1 MVVTLIVTASG
12 SGGNTSIRFC
22 GSAAD
27 IPVWLGFASSN
38 SWTRVNIGA
47 NDTFT
52 FDFPTS
58 GTVTWVKQQGPDDF
72 RITITAGTIDEIA
85 LIAGGQCA
93 SPSNRTA
100 TGTVAG
106 LTGADQAH
114 VVFGPRASTAAPT
127 FAAPNFSFTSLPDG
141 AHDLLASRSAFEVAN
156 NAFLANRVLVQRGVN
171 PSNGGSVGTL
181 NFEGASAITPE
192 SKLLSVA
199 GAVGGELLSTSS
211 TFRTA
216 SGASVAL
223 GATAIVSG
231 TSGLVRHL
239 PAAPVQAGDFHTLV
253 ASATLTN
260 GGNTVVRSATQTTA
274 SPTATTLTLGVVPGE
289 PLVSPFETSA
299 QRVRF
304 MSMIAFQ
311 ADYTRLYIAGWFQQ
325 LGATRRDAT
334 MTVTEA
340 MATITS
346 GSDGTRSRLRVP
358 DFSAAPG
365 WNLLWESRP
374 GLAATYL
381 VSASGWTASGG
392 LGAPLSDGVVTR
404 SYTRIGPVP

>member
-1 MVVTLIVTASG
+1 MMATLCTLAFTTACGGGDAGTTTPTPTPTPTGSFSLSVSATAPTTMVQTGAGSAIVTVSRTGSFSGAVSLSVEGAPSGVTVTPSSATVASGATTSTLAIDVSLNVPAGSYPLTIRGQATGQSAQSTTLTLTVVT
-12 SGGNTSIRFC
+12 
-22 GSAAD
+22 
-27 IPVWLGFASSN
+27 
-38 SWTRVNIGA
+38 
-47 NDTFT
+47 
-52 FDFPTS
+52 
-58 GTVTWVKQQGPDDF
+58 
-72 RITITAGTIDEIA
+72 
-85 LIAGGQCA
+85 
-93 SPSNRTA
+93 
-100 TGTVAG
+100 
-106 LTGADQAH
+106 
-114 VVFGPRASTAAPT
+114 
-127 FAAPNFSFTSLPDG
+127 
-141 AHDLLASRSAFEVAN
+141 
-156 NAFLANRVLVQRGVN
+156 
-171 PSNGGSVGTL
+171 
-181 NFEGASAITPE
+181 
-192 SKLLSVA
+192 
-199 GAVGGELLSTSS
+199 S

-223 GATAIVSG
+223 GATTIVSG

-325 LGATRRDAT
+325 LGATRRDVT